1 MAGVEASKGA
11 GGVPVWEP
19 VCDMTAL
26 ASPTMDG
33 LLELGQASLDISE
46 SLMRQLLKGR
56 RFQGMD

>member
-1 MAGVEASKGA
+1 ML